1 MKNRWPLFQVW
12 FVVLLIAA
20 LLAGCSNPL
29 DRLLPAAD
37 DGARGSLTIYTTL
50 DENQANTYLRLF
62 RAAHSRV
69 DVELISM
76 PAEQLLS
83 RLVSEKDEPQ
93 ADVVWGAPATIMAL
107 LEWQDVLLPY
117 APEGLNRIY
126 LQFRDSSNP
135 PYWVGF
141 GAWMS
146 VFCVNSEELESLG
159 LPKPDSWKSLRDP
172 IYAGQI
178 AMASP
183 DQSRTGYMI
192 VEALLEFEGEIQG
205 WENLSALDSNIKTYT
220 RNSDEA
226 CEMAAN
232 GDIAIGI
239 AYDLAPI
246 NLAAEGKPVE
256 AVFASEGAGWEIEAN
271 GLIRQEEVKEV
282 AQHFLDWAISDQA
295 MTAYGAS
302 RVLLSTP
309 LEGHSPPPGFP
320 EQPLTL
326 LYDKDFAWASA
337 NRERIIAE
345 WLVRYGARVN
355 TE

>member
-1 MKNRWPLFQVW
+1 MKMGWSGLLSRL
-12 FVVLLIAA
+12 VVLWAVA
-20 LLAGCSNPL
+20 LLAGCTNPL
-29 DRLLPAAD
+29 DRFLPSEE
-37 DGARGSLTIYTTL
+37 DGTRGNLTIYTTL
-50 DENQANTYLRLF
+50 DEDQANTYLRLF

-69 DVELISM
+69 DVVLVSL
-76 PAEQLLS
+76 PAEQLVP
-83 RLVSEKDEPQ
+83 RLVSERDDPQ
-93 ADVVWGAPATIMAL
+93 ADVVWGAPATLMSL

-117 APEGLNRIY
+117 APEGLDRIY
-126 LQFRDSSNP
+126 LQFRDSSTP

-146 VFCVNSEELESLG
+146 AFCVNSAQLESLG
-159 LPKPDSWKSLRDP
+159 LPKPDSWKSLLDP
-172 IYAGQI
+172 IYAEQI

-205 WENLSALDSNIKTYT
+205 WENLNALDKNIKAYT
-220 RNSDEA
+220 RSSDEA
-226 CEMAAN
+226 CEMAA
-232 GDIAIGI
+232 GGEVAIGI
-239 AYDLAPI
+239 AYDLAPL
-246 NLAAEGKPVE
+246 NLAAQGKPVE

-271 GLIRQEEVKEV
+271 GLIRRDEVKDV
-282 AQHFLDWAISDQA
+282 AQRFLDWAIGDQA

-320 EQPLTL
+320 EQPLAL

-337 NRERIIAE
+337 NRERIITE
-345 WLVRYGARVN
+345 WLVRYGARIDS
-355 TE
+355 E